1 MAHTPLTKVENLVLG
16 RGICF
21 FAPFDANGL
30 PMGERDLGEVSGL
43 TVTITSEVE
52 SYYSSRTATRK
63 KIREWVT
70 QVDFEGAFTANDL
83 SAENL
88 ALILAGS
95 TATVTQAATPV
106 TNERIRNAESNREYQ
121 LGASTTH
128 VAGVRNVSSVT
139 VKLYELANAAAR
151 VDSTAYTVGQIYKV
165 SADVFLVTTQGT
177 SAGSPPSMVTTSI
190 GASTTD
196 GGATVKFI
204 GTTGAF
210 TVADDY
216 LLNAASGRIGIEPDG
231 DIAAACDLYTEVTG
245 DYLSLSVDYT
255 PAAET
260 RDRTTTSGSGSI
272 AGQFR
277 FIADNSEGTNR
288 DLFISSC
295 KISPNGELPFIG
307 DTTTA
312 SVEMRLGIN
321 EKDSSTP
328 QIILD
333 GRA

>member
-21 FAPFDANGL
+21 FAPFDAAGL

-106 TNERIRNAESNREYQ
+106 TNERIYNAESNREYQ
-121 LGASTTH
+121 LGASATH

-151 VDSTAYTVGQIYKV
+151 VNSTPYVIGDIFKSSTN
-165 SADVFLVTTQGT
+165 VFLVTASGT
-177 SAGSPPSMVTTSI
+177 TAGSAPTYNMTAI
-190 GASTTD
+190 GDSTTD
-196 GGATVKFI
+196 GGATVKFL
-204 GTTGAF
+204 GKTSAF

-216 LLNAASGRIGIEPDG
+216 LLNAASGRIGIEPAG
-231 DIAAACDLYTEVTG
+231 DIALACDLYTEVTG
-245 DYLSLSVDYT
+245 DYLSLNVDYT

>member
-16 RGICF
+16 RGICY
-21 FAPFDANGL
+21 FAPFDANGVA
-30 PMGERDLGEVSGL
+30 MGERDLGEVSAVN
-43 TVTITSEVE
+43 VTITSEVE

-70 QVDFEGAFTANDL
+70 QVDFEGTFTVNDL
-83 SAENL
+83 SADNL
-88 ALILAGS
+88 ALVMAGS
-95 TATVTQAATPV
+95 ATTATQAATPV
-106 TNERIRNAESNREYQ
+106 TNERIYNAESNREYQ

-128 VAGVRNVSSVT
+128 VAGVRNVTGVS

-151 VDSTAYTVGQIYKV
+151 VDSTAYVVGDIYKV
-165 SADVFLVTTQGT
+165 STDVFVCTAAGT
-177 SAGSPPSMVTTSI
+177 SAGSPPSMVTSSI

-196 GGATVKFI
+196 GGATVKFL
-204 GTTGAF
+204 GTTAAF
-210 TVADDY
+210 TVVTDY
-216 LLNAASGRIGIEPDG
+216 LLNAASGRIGIEPAG
-231 DIAAACDLYTEVTG
+231 DIALACDLYTSVT
-245 DYLSLSVDYT
+245 DLYLSLNVDYT
-255 PAAET
+255 PAAES
-260 RDRTTTSGSGSI
+260 RGRVTTSGAGSI

-277 FIADNSEGTNR
+277 FIADNSEGDNR

-295 KISPNGELPFIG
+295 KISPNGDLPFIG

-312 SVEMRLGIN
+312 AVDMRLGIN

-333 GRA
+333 ARA

>member
-1 MAHTPLTKVENLVLG
+1 LVT
-16 RGICF
+16 
-21 FAPFDANGL
+21 A
-30 PMGERDLGEVSGL
+30 SG
-43 TVTITSEVE
+43 TT
-52 SYYSSRTATRK
+52 
-63 KIREWVT
+63 
-70 QVDFEGAFTANDL
+70 
-83 SAENL
+83 
-88 ALILAGS
+88 AGS
-95 TATVTQAATPV
+95 APTYNMTA
-106 TNERIRNAESNREYQ
+106 
-121 LGASTTH
+121 
-128 VAGVRNVSSVT
+128 
-139 VKLYELANAAAR
+139 
-151 VDSTAYTVGQIYKV
+151 
-165 SADVFLVTTQGT
+165 
-177 SAGSPPSMVTTSI
+177 I
-190 GASTTD
+190 GDSTTD
-196 GGATVKFI
+196 GGATVKFL

-210 TVADDY
+210 TVTTHY
-216 LLNAASGRIGIEPDG
+216 LLSAEAGRVGIVAG
-231 DIAAACDLYTEVTG
+231 ANLALACDLYTEVT
-245 DYLSLSVDYT
+245 DLYLSLNVDYT